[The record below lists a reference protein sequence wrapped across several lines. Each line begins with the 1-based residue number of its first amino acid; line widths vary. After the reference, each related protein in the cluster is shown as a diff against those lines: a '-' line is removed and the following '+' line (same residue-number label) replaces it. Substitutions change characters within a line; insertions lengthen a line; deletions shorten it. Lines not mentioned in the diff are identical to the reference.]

1 MKKCF
6 ALPAPAELE
15 FTLTRPHRVCCA
27 ALVRMW
33 HFSDLARCPT

>member
-15 FTLTRPHRVCCA
+15 FTLTRRTEFV
-27 ALVRMW
+27 ALHSVLLFGLGFWR
-33 HFSDLARCPT
+33 RG